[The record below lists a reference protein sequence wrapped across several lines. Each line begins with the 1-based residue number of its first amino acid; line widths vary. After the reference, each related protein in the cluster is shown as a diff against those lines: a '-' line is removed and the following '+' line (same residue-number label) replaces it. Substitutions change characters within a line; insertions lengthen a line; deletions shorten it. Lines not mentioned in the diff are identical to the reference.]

1 MPLTYHWEG
10 DYQYPDLEPEEP
22 PTRQITKYGSLRRTF
37 LKESRPE
44 EYYERFLDG
53 TLQEHLADIEE
64 MAIERM
70 DRIVEGMLKLD
81 PGPDQMQDQLG
92 WVRHRN
98 NLESRAEE
106 IVLHEIVFN

>member
-10 DYQYPDLEPEEP
+10 NIQYPDLWPEEP
-22 PTRQITKYGSLRRTF
+22 PRHLTKYGILRRTF
-37 LKESRPE
+37 LKESRPA
-44 EYYERFLDG
+44 EYMERYMDG

-64 MAIERM
+64 RAIERM
-70 DRIVEGMLKLD
+70 DIIIEGMLKLD